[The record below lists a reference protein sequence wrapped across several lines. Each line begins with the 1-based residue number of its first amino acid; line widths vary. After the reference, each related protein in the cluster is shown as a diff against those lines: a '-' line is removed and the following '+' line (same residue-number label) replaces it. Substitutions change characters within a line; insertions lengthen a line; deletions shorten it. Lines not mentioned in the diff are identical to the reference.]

1 MICNKKV
8 FFCRIAHT
16 SIKFRCFEKPTKNC
30 PIPSAYN
37 LTLLKPKLVWCFL
50 RRLEQVRC
58 LFRSILLIVIR
69 KGQLNSAWIYEV
81 IISPKMQT
89 KNYRDFYPTKQ
100 TRMVAKKNCLP
111 LPKNHQKKV
120 LRSLAVWQG
129 KNPCNVWFILGE
141 TMTS

>member
-1 MICNKKV
+1 MAWNRMICNKKV

-100 TRMVAKKNCLP
+100 TRMVAKKKLPTLAKKSPKKSATILSCLAG
-111 LPKNHQKKV
+111 QK
-120 LRSLAVWQG
+120 SL
-129 KNPCNVWFILGE
+129 
-141 TMTS
+141 